1 MPVLRRPVHAAPAR
15 CRGAL
20 RSTKARPSGRGS
32 VSGGQTGALPRPSGL
47 TRARQG
53 SPAPARLSATGLL
66 TDPADER
73 GQAEARL
80 ARAVMQDMHSNNF
93 GAAGVRALL
102 TSATL
107 SRSALD
113 DAAKVLQH

>member
-1 MPVLRRPVHAAPAR
+1 
-15 CRGAL
+15 
-20 RSTKARPSGRGS
+20 
-32 VSGGQTGALPRPSGL
+32 
-47 TRARQG
+47 
-53 SPAPARLSATGLL
+53 
-66 TDPADER
+66 
-73 GQAEARL
+73 
-80 ARAVMQDMHSNNF
+80 MQDMHSNNF